1 MDVLLQ
7 TETLV
12 AVIVLLAMMFL
23 ATVDLAFSYL
33 SDVGLRRISSDD
45 ESHGGTRKS
54 SIGFLREILDNR
66 PRFRFAI
73 SSTIQVL
80 LVLFTV
86 LLTMILSQVTTSR
99 VGWSAATLTIALVT
113 TVLLRQ
119 IVPRMLVHKDP

>member
-1 MDVLLQ
+1 MDVFLQ

-12 AVIVLLAMMFL
+12 AVVVLLAMMFL

-33 SDVGLRRISSDD
+33 SDAGLRRISSDD

-54 SIGFLREILDNR
+54 SVCFLREILDNR

-86 LLTMILSQVTTSR
+86 LLTMILSQVTGSSR
-99 VGWSAATLTIALVT
+99 
-113 TVLLRQ
+113 
-119 IVPRMLVHKDP
+119 PRWFA